1 MVTAAGHRGVVC
13 AGGHR
18 GGPLAGRRLAQP
30 HADVATI
37 GILQQR
43 SAHRSMLPT

>member
-30 HADVATI
+30 LADVATI
-37 GILQQR
+37 GILRQR
-43 SAHRSMLPT
+43 SAHRGMLPT